1 MLQLESQTKESYSGA
16 RFQPKLKIGQPGD
29 KYEQEADAVADQV
42 MRMSTTE
49 TMRMQPAEEE
59 DEEMQPK
66 LRMQPIKEEEEDVV
80 QEIHINE
87 NERIFQKQKPIQS
100 YENSI
105 GTIKNTRLPSSVRNG
120 LESLSGID
128 LSGVRV
134 HYNSS
139 KPSSINALAYTEGQD
154 IHVGPGQEKYLPHEG
169 WHAVQQLQG
178 RVKPIK
184 QIKSVSINDDKGLEN
199 EADVMGQKSLSVNR
213 QFGEKQK
220 LNERNT
226 PLQKVAQ
233 KSTNYILTVTQ
244 HVPLRSAPGDTSA
257 TPGDFIEI
265 DDGLLSVNRGTNM
278 ELLNS
283 QQDWIEVRGEAVVSN
298 NSSPS
303 DLDVSAGIRSGWILR
318 SESNLEASTNTMTE
332 NLRVAQDLDDLLDA
346 EIIPAMLSWEIG
358 VRTQGQA
365 YSAAHQSFSDTLVA
379 ASQEAK
385 ARADF
390 YAAVLTTVSVGAL
403 GWIGDAALNATSVT
417 RILQSEA
424 LRGSIEDALQAGVG
438 ETIDIMQGG
447 WFTQQ
452 VNRET
457 HPLRYL
463 NGALRALA
471 GTKAELIAHVGS
483 AKTAIGR
490 SIEPVDRASILVQL
504 YSWWNGARLRNTPS
518 ISESDQDGM
527 AREFERNFWVKYI
540 LEDLT
545 RIAPLPYYEGW
556 TLHTYYH
563 PESAVENRLDL
574 LGISAEAGIDVWDSW
589 YEPTNTSGP
598 RDISDHIRAI
608 GSTWTQ
614 RLYAWASNYT
624 PNTFS

>member
-1 MLQLESQTKESYSGA
+1 MFNYQTKQKERIGA
-16 RFQPKLKIGQPGD
+16 IVQPKLKIGQPGD
-29 KYEQEADAVADQV
+29 KYEQEADAVADKV
-42 MRMSTTE
+42 MNMTQSE
-49 TMRMQPAEEE
+49 TMQMQPMEEE
-59 DEEMQPK
+59 MLQPK
-66 LRMQPIKEEEEDVV
+66 LRMQPMEEEEDVV
-80 QEIHINE
+80 QQMNVNNGGRILQKREPFQSPDSIHTTN
-87 NERIFQKQKPIQS
+87 KTGMP
-100 YENSI
+100 
-105 GTIKNTRLPSSVRNG
+105 PAVRNG
-120 LESLSGID
+120 LESLSGLD

-134 HYNSS
+134 YYNSS
-139 KPSSINALAYTEGQD
+139 KPSGINALAYTEGLN
-154 IHVGPGQEKYLPHEG
+154 IHMGPGQEKYLPHEG

-178 RVKPIK
+178 RVKPTK
-184 QIKSVSINDDKGLEN
+184 QIKSISINDDEGLEH
-199 EADVMGQKSLSVNR
+199 EADVMGQKSLSLNN
-213 QFGEKQK
+213 QSSEKQN
-220 LNERNT
+220 LTERNT

-233 KSTNYILTVTQ
+233 QTTNYILTVTQ
-244 HVPLRSAPGDTSA
+244 HVPLRSVPGDSSGAPGNFVESDA
-257 TPGDFIEI
+257 
-265 DDGLLSVNRGTNM
+265 GLLSVNRGTNM

-303 DLDVSAGIRSGWILR
+303 VLEVSAGIRSGWILR
-318 SESNLEASTNTMTE
+318 SETNLEAAPNTLTE

-403 GWIGDAALNATSVT
+403 GWIGDAALSATSVT

-424 LRGSIEDALQAGVG
+424 VRGSIEDALQTGVG
-438 ETIDIMQGG
+438 EAIDILQGG

-483 AKTAIGR
+483 AKMAIGR
-490 SIEPVDRASILVQL
+490 AIEPVDRARILVQL
-504 YSWWNGARLRNTPS
+504 YSWWNGARLRRTPN
-518 ISESDQDGM
+518 IAESAQDGM
-527 AREFERNFWVKYI
+527 AREFERNFWAKYI
-540 LEDLT
+540 MEDLT

-563 PESAVENRLDL
+563 PESAVESRLNR
-574 LGISAEAGIDVWDSW
+574 LGISSDAGIDGWDSW
-589 YEPTNTSGP
+589 YEPTDTSGP

-614 RLYAWASNYT
+614 RLYAWASTYT
-624 PNTFS
+624 PTTFS